1 MPWVSGGSAAIVLK
15 DTGDEATRAKVGEL
29 LDRLAA
35 APANGVDRVL
45 DAATLHA
52 RGGFPPASF
61 LVALKPGWSTAT
73 SLGGAVLTPGR
84 GGAPSCNQE
93 ATASPGRPEG
103 WGVWGP
109 CRGPQ
114 LQSRG
119 HGFAGAARA
128 MGVWGPCRGPQLQ
141 SRGHGFAGAARA
153 MGGLGALSGP
163 PAPM

>member
-61 LVALKPGWSTAT
+61 LVGLKPGWSTEI
-73 SLGGAVLTPGR
+73 GR
-84 GGAPSCNQE
+84 ASCR
-93 ATASPGRPEG
+93 GRVSI
-103 WGVWGP
+103 WGV
-109 CRGPQ
+109 RGCCKEKDIT
-114 LQSRG
+114 
-119 HGFAGAARA
+119 AE
-128 MGVWGPCRGPQLQ
+128 C
-141 SRGHGFAGAARA
+141 
-153 MGGLGALSGP
+153 
-163 PAPM
+163 